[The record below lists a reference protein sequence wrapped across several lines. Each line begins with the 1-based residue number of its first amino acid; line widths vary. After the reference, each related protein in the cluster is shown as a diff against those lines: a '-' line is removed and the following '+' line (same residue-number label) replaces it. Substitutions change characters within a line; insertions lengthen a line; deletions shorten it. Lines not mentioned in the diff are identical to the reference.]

1 MIEGE
6 TQECVICN
14 QDIDKQILTRY
25 NPITDTEVRDV
36 YWTEGHNAEPVKKGR
51 CSTHCNNTVVVPTRL
66 ALLLPENALDSERTN
81 DA

>member
-1 MIEGE
+1 MIKGE

-25 NPITDTEVRDV
+25 NPNTDTEVRDV
-36 YWTEGHNAEPVKKGR
+36 YWTEGHNAEPVADGR
-51 CSTHCNNTVVVPTRL
+51 CCTSCNNDVVVPERL
-66 ALLLPENALDSERTN
+66 RRLQVRNAY